1 MIIRSPF
8 MIYLYHLI
16 SILACLIV
24 APCFSLFSFLSR
36 DKWRRLKDHFGFV
49 PLDDVRDKAQ
59 KTIWFH
65 ALSLGEVVG
74 ATPAIRLIRKDRP
87 QDRIVVSVTTDSG
100 FEAAKRKL
108 PDIDVL
114 MFHPLDCLPFTW
126 SAIQRIQPDIFVLVD
141 TGFWPGFIHLLQLK
155 GVPALLFNGRIS
167 SRSMRK
173 YKIFGAFFS
182 QLFNWFTMLCMQNP
196 HSRNGLESIGVD
208 KSRLMVIGD
217 PKFDTLPTLTKEK
230 QDKVRQ
236 KLRIAPLS
244 MIWVAGSTHEGEEE
258 VILDV
263 HARLKEQFG
272 NLTLVLAP
280 RRLERSFHTARI
292 IMSKGISFV
301 RRSDQWDKDG
311 YDFSVLL
318 LDTMG
323 ELAEVYSICDLAFVG
338 NSLGTPGG
346 GHNLI
351 EPVAYGKP
359 VLFGPYVENNQH
371 NADALIESGLGIK
384 VSTAD
389 ELEAAVRHWLS
400 ERTELAR
407 LEGKAKG
414 FVLHHQGASRRMADI
429 IDNQLKD

>member
-1 MIIRSPF
+1 

-16 SILACLIV
+16 SIFACLIV
-24 APCFSLFSFLSR
+24 APCFALFSLLSR
-36 DKWRRLKDHFGFV
+36 NKWRRLKDHFGFV
-49 PLDDVRDKAQ
+49 PLGDAPDKNQ

-74 ATPAIRLIRKDRP
+74 ATPAIRLLRKNRP
-87 QDRIVVSVTTDSG
+87 QDRIVISVTTDSG

-114 MFHPLDCLPFTW
+114 IFHPLDCFPFTW
-126 SAIQRIQPDIFVLVD
+126 NAIRKIQPDLFVLID
-141 TGFWPGFIHLLQLK
+141 TGFWPGFIHLLHLK

-167 SRSMRK
+167 SRSMRR
-173 YKIFGAFFS
+173 YRMFGAFFS
-182 QLFNWFTMLCMQNP
+182 PLFNWFTMLCMQNP
-196 HSRNGLESIGVD
+196 HSRDGLESIGID

-217 PKFDTLPTLTKEK
+217 PKFDTLPSNSKDK

-244 MIWVAGSTHEGEEE
+244 MVWVAGSTHEGEEE
-258 VILDV
+258 TILDV
-263 HARLKEQFG
+263 HNRLREHYG
-272 NLTLVLAP
+272 NLILVLAP
-280 RRLERSFHTARI
+280 RRPERTLHIART

-301 RRSDQWDKDG
+301 RRSDQWDKENT
-311 YDFSVLL
+311 DFSVLL
-318 LDTMG
+318 LDSMG

-338 NSLGTPGG
+338 NSFITPGG

-359 VLFGPYVENNQH
+359 VLFGPNVENNQH

-384 VSTAD
+384 VRNAD
-389 ELEAAVRHWLS
+389 EMETAVRRWLS
-400 ERTELAR
+400 EEAELAR

-429 IDNQLKD
+429 INDQLKD